1 MNVSDTEI
9 VYAVL
14 KEHNYIQ
21 ASTSEDADIVLLM
34 TCAIREGAESKIWHR
49 LAQLNSL
56 KQDRKKIQKDLT
68 VGVLGI

>member
-14 KEHNYIQ
+14 KENNYIQ